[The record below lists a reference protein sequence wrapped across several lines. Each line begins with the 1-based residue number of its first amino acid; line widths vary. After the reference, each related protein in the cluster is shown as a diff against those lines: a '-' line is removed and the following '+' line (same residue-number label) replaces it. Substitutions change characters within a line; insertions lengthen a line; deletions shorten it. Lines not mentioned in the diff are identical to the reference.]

1 MKILQILLEILL
13 VVFEAFNTIFLIQFN
28 ATVRVPGKLFAITI
42 CLLVIG
48 VILLFLEFAELRK
61 NREKTKALKEKY
73 EDEIEEKN
81 KMIEELKKENETLKE
96 NNQTVHLTDD
106 LMDGLK

>member
-13 VVFEAFNTIFLIQFN
+13 VVFEGFNTVFLIQFN

-73 EDEIEEKN
+73 EQEIEEQN
-81 KMIEELKKENETLKE
+81 NRIAELKKENEALKE
-96 NNQTVHLTDD
+96 AGTAVQLPDDIMDTV
-106 LMDGLK
+106 K